1 MPSITKVNGFL
12 NNFVTGTVFQN
23 ANLGFYTATLR
34 STSDG
39 VTNTPI
45 DLQAADGDAAG
56 EADQIVELAVKSVN
70 AIGYFAP
77 TGAAGTLALIVD
89 DSQHDATSIA
99 RALEAINGVGT
110 DTVVAAADQLTFN

>member
-34 STSDG
+34 STSNG
-39 VTNTPI
+39 SNTAI

-99 RALEAINGVGT
+99 RALEAISGVGT

>member
-34 STSDG
+34 STSAG
-39 VTNTPI
+39 ENTAI
-45 DLQAADGDAAG
+45 DLQDADGDAAG

-99 RALEAINGVGT
+99 RALEAISGVGT
-110 DTVVAAADQLTFN
+110 DTVVEAADQLTFN